1 MMKIIGIL
9 VILLSPLC
17 MGLPWVRLSG
27 AKSVVTKLCFAYV
40 AGYFMRL
47 TLFHAVALPMT
58 ISGIRFSTMAN
69 VFTVLLVAACVVCAW
84 LGRDAIRIK
93 RVKLELTRFEIIY
106 CVAFIGLLLF
116 QLYMVVFMDPTTMTY
131 DDAGYTAFSSDA
143 LATDY
148 MFITNPITG
157 LFTQLDF
164 RVIQSSLLFPAYIT
178 RMTGMPVTMVERTFS
193 YALNLLMAYGCYLY
207 MAEDLQKTREN
218 RLVFL
223 VLISV
228 IYIFGYHSHYSMTFR
243 LLGPNSQGK
252 AILAVTMVPLMFVL
266 LRKWLSRPYRWH
278 CSAFLLLLSDSA
290 CALSLMGMAYVPA
303 IVVLLS
309 LLSLFREKRRWKHL
323 LYALWASVMP
333 CAYLGVYILLYN
345 LV

>member
-1 MMKIIGIL
+1 MI
-9 VILLSPLC
+9 
-17 MGLPWVRLSG
+17 
-27 AKSVVTKLCFAYV
+27 SV
-40 AGYFMRL
+40 
-47 TLFHAVALPMT
+47 
-58 ISGIRFSTMAN
+58 
-69 VFTVLLVAACVVCAW
+69 W
-84 LGRDAIRIK
+84 LGRGAIQLK
-93 RVKLELTRFEIIY
+93 RVKMNLTSFEIIY
-106 CVAFIGLLLF
+106 CVTFIGLLLF
-116 QLYMVVFMDPTTMTY
+116 QVYMVIVMDPTTMTY

-157 LFTQLDF
+157 MFTQLGF
-164 RVIQSSLLFPAYIT
+164 RAIQSSLLFPAYIT

-193 YALNLLMAYGCYLY
+193 YALNLLLAYGCYIY
-207 MAEDLQKTREN
+207 MAEDLYKKREN
-218 RLVFL
+218 RYIFL
-223 VLISV
+223 ILLSV

-252 AILAVTMVPLMFVL
+252 AILAVTMVPLLFVL
-266 LRKWLSRPYRWH
+266 LRKWLNRPYRWQ
-278 CSAFLLLLSDSA
+278 CGLFLLLLGDAA